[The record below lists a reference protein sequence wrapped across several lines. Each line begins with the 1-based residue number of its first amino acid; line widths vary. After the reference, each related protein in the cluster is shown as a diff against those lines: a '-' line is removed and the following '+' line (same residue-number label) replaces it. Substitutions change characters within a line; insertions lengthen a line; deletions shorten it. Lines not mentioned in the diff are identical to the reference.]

1 MNTTI
6 IGLLHK
12 VPIFSNMSNDE
23 LQDLA
28 NITIEKV
35 YYEGEFVFWEDDPS
49 DWFYLIVEG
58 MVKVYKHTSSGKE
71 FVISYFGPG
80 EIFGEAAV
88 FENKPYPASAQ
99 AMRKTSLLCLGRDN
113 FKTFIRKQP
122 EVALKIINILSERL
136 RMAQSRLR
144 DIASSKVEQRLA
156 RMLLMLSIKMGD
168 TLPFTRQ
175 EIAEMAGTTTET
187 TIRVLSSL
195 GKRNIIRSI
204 RGKVIITDRERL
216 KLLGEGPPAI

>member
-35 YYEGEFVFWEDDPS
+35 YRKGEFVFWEDDPS

-113 FKTFIRKQP
+113 FKTFIKKQP

-136 RMAQSRLR
+136 RMAQGRLR
-144 DIASSKVEQRLA
+144 DIASGKVEQRLA